1 MNTLLNNSTI
11 QRRRWI
17 VRGQVQGVGFRPY
30 VFRLAQEARISG
42 FVANDNQGVII
53 EGQGPQTNLEHFLE
67 TLKGNPPPM
76 ARIDTMSQVTIA
88 RRWEEK
94 NFHIISSDSRG
105 TGRTDI
111 TPDTA
116 LCPQCRQEIFDH
128 TNRRFHH
135 GLVTCTNCGPR
146 YSIILDIPYDRPATT
161 MAEFPMCPKC
171 QKEYDD
177 PASRRFHAQ
186 PISCPDCG
194 PQIQLV
200 NSRGEPLDGDPIV
213 QAADMLMNGAIIA
226 IKGIGGFHLA
236 ARADDEAAVMRLRQ
250 LKQRDAKPF
259 AIMCRSVSDARQF
272 IKLSPEVQ
280 GVMESTVAPI
290 ILAMR
295 QADAPVAEAVAG
307 NNCRLGV
314 MLPYTPIH
322 HLLFSY
328 LDKDLVALVMTS
340 GNITD
345 EPLAISNSEALK
357 RLGRLC
363 DGFLWHNRTIARSV
377 DDSVLLDMG
386 PGGPPVPI
394 RRSRGMA
401 PSAIALTAGVP
412 VMGLCLGGE
421 MKNTVAL
428 VADSQ
433 AILSQHL
440 GDLHNQ
446 SARRQFIQTIDDL
459 CRLYKVRPQFIAHDL
474 HPMYLS
480 AQYATQLAKRFSAPL
495 IAVQH
500 HHAHAA
506 AVLAEHGLVGPVLAF
521 ICDGTGLGPD
531 ATAWGCELLCA
542 SSETFQRIAS
552 LNPLLLPGGD
562 VAAQD
567 ISRSAFAVLHQT
579 FGEDFD
585 QHPLAAQL
593 IKNCDDRQ
601 MLKLMMTRNLH
612 CVISSSAGRLF
623 DAVAA
628 LLGLCTYNSFEA
640 QAPMALESAAAG
652 AQSPHQCAKL
662 WDFIYDDNG
671 LERLDFRPLIKQ
683 LIQQQDNNV
692 PVAMLAAE
700 FQHQFAAG
708 WADIITRKAVETNIH
723 VVALSGGV
731 FANQLLTAD
740 LSHQLQRQ
748 GLRVLRHKSVP
759 CNDGGLALGQAL
771 VSVTRWNNGLDGR
784 TTLKTECGTCA

>member
-1 MNTLLNNSTI
+1 MNTMLNNPTT
-11 QRRRWI
+11 QRRRWNI
-17 VRGQVQGVGFRPY
+17 RGQVQGVGFRPY
-30 VFRLAQEARISG
+30 VYRLARESHVTG
-42 FVANDNQGVII
+42 FVANNNCGVVIEAQGQEDEIVHFI
-53 EGQGPQTNLEHFLE
+53 EI
-67 TLKGNPPPM
+67 LKRDIPPL
-76 ARIDTMSQVTIA
+76 ARIDAITQAAIGPVAHEYDFRIA
-88 RRWEEK
+88 
-94 NFHIISSDSRG
+94 NSDVHG
-105 TGRTDI
+105 TTRAAI
-111 TPDTA
+111 TPDMA
-116 LCPQCRQEIFDH
+116 MCPDCRREMFDPA
-128 TNRRFHH
+128 NRRFHH
-135 GLVTCTNCGPR
+135 ALTTCTNCGPR
-146 YSIILDIPYDRPATT
+146 YSIILEVPYDRPATT
-161 MAEFPMCPKC
+161 MADFTMCARC
-171 QKEYDD
+171 QREYAD
-177 PASRRFHAQ
+177 PAERRFHAQ

-213 QAADMLMNGAIIA
+213 QTADMLMNGAIIA

-295 QADAPVAEAVAG
+295 QADAPVAAAVAG

-328 LDKDLVALVMTS
+328 LDQDLVALVMTS

-357 RLGRLC
+357 RLGGLC
-363 DGFLWHNRTIARSV
+363 DGFLWHNRPIARSV

-401 PSAIALTAGVP
+401 PSAVALTAGVP

-421 MKNTVAL
+421 MKNTVAV

-433 AILSQHL
+433 AVLSQHL

-506 AVLAEHGLVGPVLAF
+506 AVLAEHGVVGPVLAF

-531 ATAWGCELLCA
+531 GTAWGCELLCA

-562 VAAQD
+562 VAARD

-579 FGEDFD
+579 FGADFD

-652 AQSPHQCAKL
+652 AQCPHQCAKL

-671 LERLDFRPLIKQ
+671 LERLDFRPLIRQ
-683 LIQQQDNNV
+683 LIQQQQNNV

-731 FANQLLTAD
+731 FANQLLTDD

-771 VSVTRWNNGLDGR
+771 VAVTRWNNGLGGR

>member
-30 VFRLAQEARISG
+30 VFRLAQEAHISG
-42 FVANDNQGVII
+42 FVANDNRGVII
-53 EGQGPQTNLEHFLE
+53 EGQGPQSNLEHFLE
-67 TLKGNPPPM
+67 TLKGNAPPM
-76 ARIDTMSQVTIA
+76 ARIDSMTQVTIDWRA
-88 RRWEEK
+88 EEQD
-94 NFHIISSDSRG
+94 FYILSSDSRSS
-105 TGRTDI
+105 GRTDI
-111 TPDTA
+111 TPDAA
-116 LCPQCRQEIFDH
+116 LCPQCRQELFDP

-146 YSIILDIPYDRPATT
+146 YSIILDIPYDRPTTT
-161 MAEFPMCPKC
+161 MAEFPMCRKC
-171 QKEYDD
+171 QKEYDN
-177 PASRRFHAQ
+177 PADRRFHAQ

-200 NSRGEPLDGDPIV
+200 NSRGELIDGDPIA
-213 QAADMLMNGAIIA
+213 QAASILINGGILA

-236 ARADDEAAVMRLRQ
+236 ARADDAEAITRLRQ

-272 IKLSPEVQ
+272 IKLSPEAQV
-280 GVMESTVAPI
+280 VMESAAAPI

-295 QADAPVAEAVAG
+295 QAEAPVAKAVAG

-322 HLLFSY
+322 HLLFSWM
-328 LDKDLVALVMTS
+328 DKDLAALVMTS

-345 EPLAISNSEALK
+345 EPLAISNTDALE
-357 RLGRLC
+357 RLGGLC
-363 DGFLWHNRTIARSV
+363 DGFLWHNRPIARCV

-386 PGGPPVPI
+386 PGGAPAPI

-401 PSAIALTAGVP
+401 PSAIALTADAG

-421 MKNTVAL
+421 MKNTVA
-428 VADSQ
+428 VVTDSQ

-440 GDLHNQ
+440 GDLNNQ
-446 SARRQFIQTIDDL
+446 SARRQFIETIDDL
-459 CRLYKVRPQFIAHDL
+459 CRLHKVRPQFIAHDL

-480 AQYATQLAKRFSAPL
+480 AQYATQLAKRFAAPL

-506 AVLAEHGLVGPVLAF
+506 AVLAEHGVVGPVLAF

-531 ATAWGCELLCA
+531 GSGWGCELLCA
-542 SSETFQRIAS
+542 SSETYKRIAS

-562 VAAQD
+562 VAAKD

-579 FGEDFD
+579 FEADFD
-585 QHPLAAQL
+585 QHPLAVQL
-593 IKNCDDRQ
+593 IKNSTDRQ

-640 QAPMALESAAAG
+640 QAPMALESAAAT
-652 AQSPHQCAKL
+652 AQTTLQSEKL
-662 WDFIYDDNG
+662 WNFIHDEQG
-671 LERLDFRPLIKQ
+671 LERLDFRPLIKH
-683 LIQQQDNNV
+683 LIQQQHNNV

-700 FQHQFAAG
+700 FQHQFVAG
-708 WADIITRKAVETNIH
+708 WAEIIARKAVEINIR

-731 FANQLLTAD
+731 FANQLLTDD

-748 GLRVLRHKSVP
+748 GLKVLRHEKVP

-771 VSVTRWNNGLDGR
+771 VALTRWNQGWSGA
-784 TTLKTECGTCA
+784 TTSETECGTCV